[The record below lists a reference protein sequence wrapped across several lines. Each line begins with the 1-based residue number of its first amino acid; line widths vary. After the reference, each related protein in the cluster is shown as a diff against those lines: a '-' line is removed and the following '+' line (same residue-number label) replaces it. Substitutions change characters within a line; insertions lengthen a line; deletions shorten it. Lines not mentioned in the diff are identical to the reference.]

1 MTTTDT
7 QFVTDEAGE
16 RVAVL
21 VGIDRY
27 RELLDAA
34 EEVDAIRAY
43 DAAKS
48 SGDESVAFEEAVREI
63 EDGRAR
69 A

>member
-1 MTTTDT
+1 MTSTET
-7 QFVTDEAGE
+7 QFVTDGAGE
-16 RVAVL
+16 RIAVL

-27 RELLDAA
+27 RQLLEAA

-43 DAAKS
+43 DAAKA
-48 SGDESVAFEEAVREI
+48 SGDESVWFEEAAREI
-63 EDGRAR
+63 ERGRSA